1 MTASF
6 AADLPAL
13 AEISTPALVIDQVA
27 LSGNIAR
34 MAETARRRG
43 MALRPHAKTHKSAYV
58 AKQQLAAGAV
68 GIACATI
75 LEAEALAAAGVSG
88 LLVTSPVVGSDKAAR
103 LARLN
108 RSRPLTAVVD
118 HPSQVEALAAAV
130 QAGDRPLELLVD
142 VDVGQ
147 GRTGVANGQD
157 AVALARMI
165 EANPRLA
172 LRGLQGYA
180 GHIQHIVDASQRRD
194 AAMRSA
200 EQLRAVA
207 AGLAAAGLAC
217 PVISGSGTGAHA
229 DDANGPYTEWQ
240 VGSYVFMDADYG
252 AIRQADGQ
260 RLPFAQALFVLAT
273 VVSANQPGQVT
284 VDAGTKALATN
295 GPMPDCFRGLPN
307 GSSYKFGG
315 DEHGIIKLPA
325 AAPPLLLGARVLIGA
340 THCDPTVNLHA
351 CYHVVDA
358 NGAVTVTPV
367 LGRYGA
373 VL

>member
-6 AADLPAL
+6 GADLPAL

-34 MAETARRRG
+34 MTETARQRRI
-43 MALRPHAKTHKSAYV
+43 ALRPHAKTHKSAYV
-58 AKQQLAAGAV
+58 AAQQLAMGAA
-68 GIACATI
+68 GIACATV
-75 LEAEALAAAGVSG
+75 LEAEALAAAGVTG
-88 LLVTSPVVGSDKAAR
+88 LLITSPIVGADKTAR
-103 LARLN
+103 LVRLN
-108 RSRPLTAVVD
+108 RARPLTAVVD
-118 HPSQVEALAAAV
+118 HPDQVEALAAAM
-130 QAGDRPLELLVD
+130 QSGDPPHALLVD

-165 EANPRLA
+165 ATNPRLA
-172 LRGLQGYA
+172 FRGLQGYA
-180 GHIQHIVDASQRRD
+180 GHIQHIIDGAERS
-194 AAMRSA
+194 AAAARSA

-207 AGLAAAGLAC
+207 AGVAASGLAC

-229 DDANGPYTEWQ
+229 DDATGPYTEWQ

-260 RLPFAQALFVLAT
+260 RLPFAQALFVLAAI
-273 VVSANQPGQVT
+273 VSVNQPGQIT

-295 GPMPDCFRGLPN
+295 GPAPDCFRGLPD
-307 GSSYKFGG
+307 GARYAFGG
-315 DEHGIIKLPA
+315 DEHGIITLPPGS
-325 AAPPLLLGARVLIGA
+325 APLPLGARVLIGA

-351 CYHVVDA
+351 CYHVVGAD
-358 NGAVTVTPV
+358 GAVTMTPV

-373 VL
+373 A